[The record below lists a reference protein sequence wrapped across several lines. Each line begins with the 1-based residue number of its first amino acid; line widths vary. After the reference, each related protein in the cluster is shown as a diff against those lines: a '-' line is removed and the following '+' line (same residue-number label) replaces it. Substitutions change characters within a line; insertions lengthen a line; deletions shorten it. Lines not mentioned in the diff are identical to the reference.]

1 MASRHDAHVMQRGL
15 PSTAPISSRV
25 LLSLSPHV
33 APRTYCRC
41 ILYTIFI
48 FIHHT
53 QDCCGVFGLY
63 GVGQEANRIGAHIMG
78 QARIGIL
85 DVHAVTHGRED
96 RSHDGTHYWN
106 QKELR
111 ETQSK
116 VRKGN
121 GVSYTASQLL
131 LNWLCNP

>member
-15 PSTAPISSRV
+15 PSNAPISTRV

-41 ILYTIFI
+41 ILYRIFI

-85 DVHAVTHGRED
+85 GSAIHTVCLCLSVC
-96 RSHDGTHYWN
+96 
-106 QKELR
+106 
-111 ETQSK
+111 
-116 VRKGN
+116 
-121 GVSYTASQLL
+121 VSTSIPVSVSVLI
-131 LNWLCNP
+131 CVCVCVCVFVCVFV